1 MNDTATW
8 RAFQENMTGVKRFL
22 VLEWFFTRW
31 PKRNIVV
38 IAREEGFP
46 TNPWVMIIYWHLT
59 NSICHSQKS
68 FFCAIKNHGTVF
80 ENGPKSRIQHCER
93 SELCLHF
100 ELRKVKTGRFWRF
113 FENLK
118 LEVKQ
123 CYQTGQF
130 WWTKY
135 EQGDQTNFEYLVTQ
149 CLKLAPKSRI

>member
-68 FFCAIKNHGTVF
+68 FFCTIKNHGTVF

-93 SELCLHF
+93 SELRFHLI
-100 ELRKVKTGRFWRF
+100 KNAKNGPFWRV

-118 LEVKQ
+118 LAVKQ
-123 CYQTGQF
+123 CYQTLRQF
-130 WWTKY
+130 
-135 EQGDQTNFEYLVTQ
+135 NFNR
-149 CLKLAPKSRI
+149 PKIGGNANIEMRHFC